1 MMVDR
6 RTALIGAL
14 GVVSTMAGLPALAQ
28 TDFPSRP
35 VRIVVPYPTAGP
47 TDGVARILAA
57 RLQALWKVAVVVEN
71 RPGAGGS
78 IGSQNIALAK
88 PDGYSLLFTAGAAT
102 GSSEVLNPTG
112 TPYRAQRDFTPLVF
126 LGIQPTLMVVQS
138 SLPVNDLKE
147 FIALARANP
156 GKFNYANSSTGSAG
170 HFAFSML
177 KLAAGIDVVE
187 IPFAGAAPANLAF
200 AQGEVHTIMGSLQG
214 INPNLQSGKAKPIG
228 VASAERME
236 ALPNVPTFREQG
248 IAVEWDTW
256 YGMVAPANLPRELVA
271 KISADMLSVMD
282 DEEVRAGMAK
292 MGILRRLGGPDRMR
306 EAIRAEV
313 ENATRVA
320 REAKMVGS

>member
-1 MMVDR
+1 MSVDR
-6 RTALIGAL
+6 RTALIGAA
-14 GVVSTMAGLPALAQ
+14 GAAWMMAGQPALAQ
-28 TDFPSRP
+28 ADFPARP
-35 VRIVVPYPTAGP
+35 VRIVVPYPAAGP
-47 TDGVARILAA
+47 TDGVARILAT

-71 RPGAGGS
+71 RPGAGGT
-78 IGSQNIALAK
+78 IGSHNIAMAK

-102 GSSEVLNPTG
+102 GSSEVLNPAG

-138 SLPVNDLKE
+138 SLPVNDVKE

-170 HFAFSML
+170 HFAFNML
-177 KLAAGIDVVE
+177 KVAAGIDVVE

-214 INPNLQSGKAKPIG
+214 ISPNLQSGKAKPIG

-236 ALPNVPTFREQG
+236 AFPHVPTLREQG

-256 YGMVAPANLPRELVA
+256 YGMLAPANLPRELVA
-271 KISADMLSVMD
+271 KISADMLAVMD
-282 DEEVRAGMAK
+282 DDEVRASMAK
-292 MGILRRLGGPDRMR
+292 MGITRRLGGPDRMR
-306 EAIRAEV
+306 EALRAEV

-320 REAKMVGS
+320 REAKMVNP